1 MTSQQQ
7 TWYRAGSDIVA
18 RAGFS
23 LVMCGALAAVIYVTH
38 RNGSEELA
46 AASMN
51 NAPRVAIVL
60 PGIAENPGVSVAQA
74 AIDASP
80 AAAPVVANIPI
91 PTLRVAAAGDPAP
104 RHAPVP
110 AKRAVRE
117 AVVASA
123 RTVSFESCLPG
134 CETKDPLIV
143 GHVAAPQVPAA
154 FPQEGDTL
162 VETVSFQ
169 EREPGLLGRAM
180 DAPSLVYRTGRKALT
195 SLVAAAL

>member
-38 RNGSEELA
+38 RNGSDELA
-46 AASMN
+46 AAPIN
-51 NAPRVAIVL
+51 NAPRVAMVL
-60 PGIAENPGVSVAQA
+60 PGVAANPGVSVAQA

-91 PTLRVAAAGDPAP
+91 PTWRVVAAADPAP

-110 AKRAVRE
+110 TKRAVRE
-117 AVVASA
+117 TVVASA
-123 RTVSFESCLPG
+123 DAHSFESCLPG

-143 GHVAAPQVPAA
+143 GHAAAPKVPVA

-162 VETVSFQ
+162 VEKVSLQ
-169 EREPGLLGRAM
+169 DREPGLLGRAM
-180 DAPSLVYRTGRKALT
+180 DAPGLVYRTGRKALT